1 MIFTYL
7 TKKFYI
13 NIFTVFFIFFL
24 DRISKL
30 YVIYLHDKRFGGDL
44 FSSDY
49 LNINLIWNEGIAFG
63 LFAFEESEFYN
74 FLTLFISLIISVIIY
89 MVIKSNGLKRFAL
102 LMIIGGALGNLYD
115 RVVFLAVPDFID
127 FHIGNFHWFTFNI
140 ADIFISVGVIF
151 MILLEF
157 IDNNKEKRKEEKKNY
172 TNYFFF
178 SFFIRLPIIAKIYC
192 PNKKSWW

>member
-115 RVVFLAVPDFID
+115 RVVFLAVQDFID

-157 IDNNKEKRKEEKKNY
+157 IDNNKD
-172 TNYFFF
+172 
-178 SFFIRLPIIAKIYC
+178 KI
-192 PNKKSWW
+192 NE

>member
-1 MIFTYL
+1 MILTYL

-157 IDNNKEKRKEEKKNY
+157 IDNSRD
-172 TNYFFF
+172 
-178 SFFIRLPIIAKIYC
+178 KI
-192 PNKKSWW
+192 NE